1 MLRCVLM
8 ALMAATFATA
18 ALAQRNFPQTALRG
32 ELMIV
37 QPPEALLNGR
47 PARLG
52 PGARIR
58 GLDNML
64 KMSGALADQ
73 KVVVH
78 YTLDYAG
85 LLQDVWLLTPAE
97 AANKPWPTTEAQ
109 RTAWV
114 FDPVGQTWS
123 RP

>member
-8 ALMAATFATA
+8 AFLATTFAAA

-32 ELMIV
+32 ELLIV

-58 GLDNML
+58 GVNNML
-64 KMSGALADQ
+64 QMSGALVDQ
-73 KVVVH
+73 KFVVH
-78 YTLDYAG
+78 YTVDYAG
-85 LLQDVWLLTPAE
+85 LLQDIWLLTPAE
-97 AANKPWPTTEAQ
+97 AANRPWPTTEAQ

>member
-8 ALMAATFATA
+8 AILVCVFATSA
-18 ALAQRNFPQTALRG
+18 WAQRNFPQTALRG
-32 ELMIV
+32 ELLMM

-47 PARLG
+47 AVRLG

-58 GLDNML
+58 GVNNML
-64 KMSGALADQ
+64 QMSGALVDQ
-73 KVVVH
+73 KVLVH
-78 YTLDYAG
+78 YTVDYAG
-85 LLQDVWLLTPAE
+85 LLQDIWLLTPAE
-97 AANKPWPTTEAQ
+97 SANKPWPTTEAQ